1 MASPVPSPVD
11 SVAKP
16 AAAPPAGVSVDQPGP
31 PPVGVQV
38 AGLLMDAGVLTAT
51 QYALAT
57 RIHSKVQ
64 TSRTLSSV
72 LIELKCVTEEQ
83 IRGVLRSGKVEAS
96 IGDLL
101 VELGCLEPHE
111 LKLALA
117 LQHEHPATPIGEI
130 LVDNHFVTEHQVV
143 EVIAGQLGLPAVQA
157 GSLAFDTPLLK
168 RAPTSA
174 YKTHGFVP
182 VRREGDRVVVVFA
195 EPTNRVHLD
204 AARKFFGP
212 DLIVA
217 VGGRR
222 AVATAV
228 TRAERELAAAIVV
241 SAAPGSERGA
251 VARVNKVLDE
261 ALASRVSD
269 IHFEPGRDRL
279 RIRFRQDGVMV
290 PYDDVPNDEAT
301 AIVGRIKV
309 MAGADIAERRR
320 HQDGRI
326 QYDTSRG
333 AVDIRVSIYA
343 TIHGEKVVMRLLN
356 NRETL
361 LSTRD
366 IGMSPRMLE
375 ALQRDAL
382 DAPSGVVMV
391 TGPTGSGKTTT
402 LYAAVNYLNDA
413 NTSIITAEDPVEY
426 MIDGIAQCSINP
438 KINVSY
444 AETLKHIVR
453 QDPDVIVIGE
463 IRDQFS
469 AEVAINAA
477 LTGHKVLTTFH
488 TEDSIGGLIR
498 LLNMNIEAFLI
509 SSTVVSVVAQRL
521 VRRVCPHC
529 AEPHVLS
536 PQELSRLGY
545 APAEAVGLTF
555 MRGRGCPECRH
566 AGYKGRVAVF
576 EILVLNELVRD
587 ALLSRKT
594 AYEIRRVCIDAS
606 GLVTLIE
613 DGIAKAAAGLTSF
626 DEIIRQLPRLSRPRP
641 IGELR
646 RLLGVNE

>member
-1 MASPVPSPVD
+1 MATPLSSTARD
-11 SVAKP
+11 
-16 AAAPPAGVSVDQPGP
+16 DHRQPGGP
-31 PPVGVQV
+31 ADRTTAPSVGLRI
-38 AGLLMDAGVLTAT
+38 AGALVDRGVLTAE
-51 QYALAT
+51 QLALAT
-57 RIHSKVQ
+57 RIHAKVAA
-64 TSRTLSSV
+64 SRTLSSV
-72 LIELKCVTEEQ
+72 LVELKLATDQQ
-83 IRGVLRSGKVEAS
+83 IREALRNARLDVSV
-96 IGDLL
+96 GDVL
-101 VELGCLEPHE
+101 VELGRLDAHE
-111 LKLALA
+111 LQLALA
-117 LQHEHPATPIGEI
+117 QQREHPQTPLAEL
-130 LVDNHFVTEHQVV
+130 LVDNHFAPQADVV
-143 EVIAGQLGLPAVQA
+143 EA
-157 GSLAFDTPLLK
+157 LADLLDLVPVHLDTAALDLALLRRTPIQTY
-168 RAPTSA
+168 RA
-174 YKTHGFVP
+174 HGFLP
-182 VRREGDRVVVVFA
+182 VSRQGDRVLVAFA
-195 EPTNRVHLD
+195 DPGNRQHLETARKTFGADLVAGVAARKSLVGAIARGERELLAAAAATAAPAVETSGAVAQVNAVLD
-204 AARKFFGP
+204 AA
-212 DLIVA
+212 
-217 VGGRR
+217 
-222 AVATAV
+222 
-228 TRAERELAAAIVV
+228 LAQ
-241 SAAPGSERGA
+241 
-251 VARVNKVLDE
+251 
-261 ALASRVSD
+261 RVSD
-269 IHFEPGRDRL
+269 IHLEPGRERL

-290 PYDDVPNDEAT
+290 QHDDVPNDRAV
-301 AIVGRIKV
+301 AMIGRIKV

-326 QYDTSRG
+326 QYETPRG
-333 AVDIRVSIYA
+333 TVDIRVSIYA
-343 TIHGEKVVMRLLN
+343 TIHGEKVVLRLLN

-361 LSTRD
+361 LTIRD
-366 IGMSPRMLE
+366 IGMAPRMLE

-426 MIDGIAQCSINP
+426 MIDGISQCSINP

-509 SSTVVSVVAQRL
+509 SSTVVSVIAQRL

-529 AEPHVLS
+529 AEPHLLT
-536 PQELSRLGY
+536 PNELARLGY
-545 APAEAVGLTF
+545 QPADAAGLTF
-555 MRGRGCPECRH
+555 VRGRGCAACRH
-566 AGYKGRVAVF
+566 IGYKGRVAVF

-594 AYEIRRVCIDAS
+594 AYEIRRVCVEAS

-613 DGIAKAAAGLTSF
+613 DGITKAAAGLTSF
-626 DEIIRQLPRLSRPRP
+626 DELIRQLPRLSRPRP
-641 IGELR
+641 LSELH
-646 RLLGVNE
+646 RLLGVNA

>member
-1 MASPVPSPVD
+1 MTRLAATSRASVSADRPATPS
-11 SVAKP
+11 
-16 AAAPPAGVSVDQPGP
+16 
-31 PPVGVQV
+31 VGVRV
-38 AGLLMDAGVLTAT
+38 AGLLVDAGLLTS
-51 QYALAT
+51 QQFALST

-72 LIELKCVTEEQ
+72 LIELKFVTEDQ
-83 IRGVLRSGKVEAS
+83 IRGVLRSGRVEAPL
-96 IGDLL
+96 GELL
-101 VELGCLEPHE
+101 VELGRLEPQE

-117 LQHEHPATPIGEI
+117 LQREHPQTPLGEI
-130 LVDNHFVTEHQVV
+130 LVDNHFVNEHQVV
-143 EVIAGQLGLPAVQA
+143 EVLADKLGLPSVQA
-157 GSLAFDTPLLK
+157 DSISFDGQLLK
-168 RAPTSA
+168 RAPASV
-174 YKTHGFVP
+174 YKAHVFVP
-182 VRREGDRVVVVFA
+182 VRRDGDRVVVVFA
-195 EPTNRVHLD
+195 DPMNRQHVE
-204 AARKFFGP
+204 AARKHFGQ

-217 VGGRR
+217 IGGRR
-222 AVATAV
+222 AVTTAV
-228 TRAERELAAAIVV
+228 TRAERELAAAASVV
-241 SAAPGSERGA
+241 VGNERGA
-251 VARVNKVLDE
+251 VAHVNKVLEE
-261 ALASRVSD
+261 ALANRVSD
-269 IHFEPGRDRL
+269 VHLEPGRDRM

-290 PYDDVPNDEAT
+290 PHEDVANEDA
-301 AIVGRIKV
+301 AAMVSRIKV

-326 QYDTSRG
+326 QFDTPRG
-333 AVDIRVSIYA
+333 TVDIRVSIYA
-343 TIHGEKVVMRLLN
+343 AIHGEKVVMRLLN

-366 IGMSPRMLE
+366 IGMSSRMLE
-375 ALQRDAL
+375 ALERDAL
-382 DAPSGVVMV
+382 DAPSGVIMV

-413 NTSIITAEDPVEY
+413 STSIITAEDPVEY
-426 MIDGIAQCSINP
+426 MIDGISQCSINP

-521 VRRVCPHC
+521 VRRVCPLC
-529 AEPHVLS
+529 AEDHVLT

-545 APAEAVGLTF
+545 APAEAAGLTF
-555 MRGRGCPECRH
+555 KRGRGCPACRH

-594 AYEIRRVCIDAS
+594 AYDIRRVCIEAS

-626 DEIIRQLPRLSRPRP
+626 EEIIRQLPRLSRPRP
-641 IGELR
+641 IAELL
-646 RLLGVNE
+646 RLLGVSE

>member
-1 MASPVPSPVD
+1 MASPVPSPID
-11 SVAKP
+11 SPARP
-16 AAAPPAGVSVDQPGP
+16 AAVTLPSVPADRSAP

-38 AGLLMDAGVLTAT
+38 AGLLMDAGLLTSS
-51 QYALAT
+51 QYALST

-72 LIELKCVTEEQ
+72 LIELKAVTEEQ
-83 IRGVLRSGKVEAS
+83 IRGVLRSGKIDAS
-96 IGDLL
+96 IGELL
-101 VELGCLEPHE
+101 VELGRLEPHE

-117 LQHEHPATPIGEI
+117 LQHERPATPIGDI
-130 LVDNHFVTEHQVV
+130 LVDNHFVSEQQVV
-143 EVIAGQLGLPAVQA
+143 EVLADQLGLLAVQA
-157 GSLAFDTPLLK
+157 ESLAFDAQLLK
-168 RAPTSA
+168 RAPA
-174 YKTHGFVP
+174 AVYKSHGFVP

-195 EPTNRVHLD
+195 DPANRLHVD
-204 AARKFFGP
+204 AARKYFGP

-217 VGGRR
+217 IGGRQ
-222 AVATAV
+222 AVAAAV
-228 TRAERELAAAIVV
+228 VRAERELTAVV
-241 SAAPGSERGA
+241 SVVPGGERGA
-251 VARVNKVLDE
+251 VAHVNKVLDD
-261 ALASRVSD
+261 ALANRVSD
-269 IHFEPGRDRL
+269 IHFEPGRERL

-290 PYDDVPNDEAT
+290 PYADVPNDEAV
-301 AIVGRIKV
+301 AMVGRIKV

-326 QYDTSRG
+326 QFETPRG
-333 AVDIRVSIYA
+333 TVDIRVSIYA

-594 AYEIRRVCIDAS
+594 AYEIRRVCIEAS

-613 DGIAKAAAGLTSF
+613 DGIAKAAAGLTTF

>member
-1 MASPVPSPVD
+1 MASHVPPQLGAVAPPVAV
-11 SVAKP
+11 
-16 AAAPPAGVSVDQPGP
+16 PPAGTTDQPP
-31 PPVGVQV
+31 ALPVGVQI
-38 AGLLMDAGVLTAT
+38 AGLLVEAGELTT
-51 QYALAT
+51 DQLALAT
-57 RIHSKVQ
+57 RIHAKVQ

-72 LIELKCVTEEQ
+72 LIELKFVTDDKV
-83 IRGVLRSGKVEAS
+83 RLVVRTGKIVATL
-96 IGDLL
+96 GDLL
-101 VELGCLEPHE
+101 VELGRLEAHE

-117 LQHEHPATPIGEI
+117 LQREHPTTPIGEI
-130 LVDNHFVTEHQVV
+130 LVDNHFVNEHQVV
-143 EVIAGQLGLPAVQA
+143 EVMADTLGLPAVKVD
-157 GSLAFDTPLLK
+157 SVAFDAQLLK
-168 RAPTSA
+168 RAPAAT
-174 YKTHGFVP
+174 YKANGFVP
-182 VRREGDRVVVVFA
+182 VRKDGTRTVVVFA
-195 EPTNRVHLD
+195 EPTNRSHVD
-204 AARKFFGP
+204 AAKKHFGQ

-217 VGGRR
+217 IGGRR
-222 AVATAV
+222 AVTAAV
-228 TRAERELAAAIVV
+228 TRAERELAAAITLV
-241 SAAPGSERGA
+241 PGSERGA
-251 VARVNKVLDE
+251 MARVNKVLED
-261 ALASRVSD
+261 ALANRVSD
-269 IHFEPGRDRL
+269 IHCEPGRDRL

-290 PYDDVPNDEAT
+290 PHDDVPNDEAV
-301 AIVGRIKV
+301 AMIGRIKV

-326 QYDTSRG
+326 QFETPRG
-333 AVDIRVSIYA
+333 TVDIRVSIYA

-366 IGMSPRMLE
+366 IGMAPRMLE

-426 MIDGIAQCSINP
+426 MIDGISQCSINP

-529 AEPHVLS
+529 AEDHVLT

-545 APAEAVGLTF
+545 APAEAAGLTF
-555 MRGRGCPECRH
+555 TRGRGCPACRH

-587 ALLSRKT
+587 ALLARKT
-594 AYEIRRVCIDAS
+594 AYEIRRVCIEAS

-613 DGIAKAAAGLTSF
+613 DGIAKAAAGLTTF
-626 DEIIRQLPRLSRPRP
+626 EEIIRQLPRLSRPRP

>member
-1 MASPVPSPVD
+1 MSSPVPPQLD
-11 SVAKP
+11 VASRP
-16 AAAPPAGVSVDQPGP
+16 AAATPRGVSADRPP
-31 PPVGVQV
+31 TPPVGVQV
-38 AGLLMDAGVLTAT
+38 AGLLVEAGILTSE
-51 QYALAT
+51 QLALAT

-72 LIELKCVTEEQ
+72 LIELKFVTEEQ
-83 IRGVLRSGKVEAS
+83 IRGVLRSGKVDAPLGE
-96 IGDLL
+96 LL
-101 VELGCLEPHE
+101 VELGRLELQE
-111 LKLALA
+111 LKLAVA
-117 LQHEHPATPIGEI
+117 LQHERPDTPIGEI
-130 LVDNHFVTEHQVV
+130 LVDNHFVSEFQVV
-143 EVIAGQLGLPAVQA
+143 EVLADQLGLPAEKA
-157 GSLAFDTPLLK
+157 DTLAFDTQLLK
-168 RAPTSA
+168 RAPPSV
-174 YKTHGFVP
+174 YKANLFVP
-182 VRREGDRVVVVFA
+182 VRRDGERVVVVFA
-195 EPTNRVHLD
+195 DPANRQHVDIAKRH
-204 AARKFFGP
+204 FGQ
-212 DLIVA
+212 DLVVA
-217 VGGRR
+217 IGGRR
-222 AVATAV
+222 ALTSAVA
-228 TRAERELAAAIVV
+228 RAAREVAAAGVV
-241 SAAPGSERGA
+241 AQGGERGA
-251 VARVNKVLDE
+251 VARVNQVLED
-261 ALASRVSD
+261 ALANRVSD
-269 IHFEPGRDRL
+269 VHFEPGRERL

-290 PYDDVPNDEAT
+290 PHDDVPNDEAV
-301 AIVGRIKV
+301 AMIGRIKV

-326 QYDTSRG
+326 QFETPRG
-333 AVDIRVSIYA
+333 TVDIRVSIYA

-366 IGMSPRMLE
+366 IGMLPRMLD

-426 MIDGIAQCSINP
+426 MIDGISQCSINP

-521 VRRVCPHC
+521 VRRVCPLC
-529 AEPHVLS
+529 AEDHVLT

-545 APAEAVGLTF
+545 APADAAGLTF
-555 MRGRGCPECRH
+555 KRGRGCPACRH

-594 AYEIRRVCIDAS
+594 AYEIRRVCIEAS

-626 DEIIRQLPRLSRPRP
+626 DEIIRQLPRLSRPRS

>member
-1 MASPVPSPVD
+1 MATPLPSAPRED
-11 SVAKP
+11 SRPLP
-16 AAAPPAGVSVDQPGP
+16 APAGPGP
-31 PPVGVQV
+31 SVGVRI
-38 AGLLMDAGVLTAT
+38 AGALVDGGVISAEQL
-51 QYALAT
+51 ALAT
-57 RIHSKVQ
+57 RIHTKVQ

-72 LIELKCVTEEQ
+72 LVELKLATDVQ
-83 IRGVLRSGKVEAS
+83 IRAALRAS
-96 IGDLL
+96 RLDASVGDVL
-101 VELGCLEPHE
+101 VELGRLEPHE
-111 LKLALA
+111 LQLAVAQQRQHPQTPLA
-117 LQHEHPATPIGEI
+117 ELLI
-130 LVDNHFVTEHQVV
+130 DNHFAATADVV
-143 EVIAGQLGLPAVQA
+143 EALADLLDLAPVHVDT
-157 GSLAFDTPLLK
+157 LAFDVTLLK
-168 RAPTSA
+168 RAPMQT
-174 YKTHGFVP
+174 YKAHGFLP
-182 VRREGDRVVVVFA
+182 VSKSGDKVLVAFA
-195 EPTNRVHLD
+195 DPQNRQHVE
-204 AARKFFGP
+204 AARKVFGP
-212 DLIVA
+212 DLV
-217 VGGRR
+217 VGIAARKSLSG
-222 AVATAV
+222 AI
-228 TRAERELAAAIVV
+228 TRAEREVLASAAAAAAITPTAVD
-241 SAAPGSERGA
+241 GGA
-251 VARVNKVLDE
+251 VAAVNAVLDA
-261 ALASRVSD
+261 ALNQRVSD
-269 IHFEPGRDRL
+269 IHFEPGRERL

-290 PYDDVPNDEAT
+290 QHDDVPNDKAV
-301 AIVGRIKV
+301 AMIGRIKV

-326 QYDTSRG
+326 QFETPRG
-333 AVDIRVSIYA
+333 TVDIRVSIYA

-356 NRETL
+356 NRDTL
-361 LSTRD
+361 LTIRD
-366 IGMSPRMLE
+366 IGMAPRMLE

-426 MIDGIAQCSINP
+426 MIDGISQCSINP

-509 SSTVVSVVAQRL
+509 SSTVVSVIAQRL

-529 AEPHVLS
+529 AEPHVLT
-536 PQELSRLGY
+536 PNELARLGY
-545 APAEAVGLTF
+545 QPADAAGLTF
-555 MRGRGCPECRH
+555 ARGRGCPACRH
-566 AGYKGRVAVF
+566 IGYKGRVAVF
-576 EILVLNELVRD
+576 EILVLNEMVRD

-594 AYEIRRVCIDAS
+594 AYDIRRVCVEAS

-613 DGIAKAAAGLTSF
+613 DGITKAAAGLTSF
-626 DEIIRQLPRLSRPRP
+626 EELIRQLPRLTRPRP
-641 IGELR
+641 LGELH
-646 RLLGVNE
+646 RLLGVNS

>member
-1 MASPVPSPVD
+1 
-11 SVAKP
+11 
-16 AAAPPAGVSVDQPGP
+16 
-31 PPVGVQV
+31 VGVRI
-38 AGLLMDAGVLTAT
+38 AGALVDGGAISAEQL
-51 QYALAT
+51 ALAT
-57 RIHSKVQ
+57 RIHTKVQ

-72 LIELKCVTEEQ
+72 LVELKLATDVQ
-83 IRGVLRSGKVEAS
+83 IRAALRAS
-96 IGDLL
+96 RLDASVGDVL
-101 VELGCLEPHE
+101 VELGRLEPHE
-111 LKLALA
+111 LQLAVAQQRQHPQTPLA
-117 LQHEHPATPIGEI
+117 ELLI
-130 LVDNHFVTEHQVV
+130 DNHFAATADVV
-143 EVIAGQLGLPAVQA
+143 EALADLLDLAPVHVDT
-157 GSLAFDTPLLK
+157 LAFDVTLLK
-168 RAPTSA
+168 RAPMQT
-174 YKTHGFVP
+174 YKAHGFLP
-182 VRREGDRVVVVFA
+182 VSKSGDKVLVAFA
-195 EPTNRVHLD
+195 DPQNRQHVE
-204 AARKFFGP
+204 AARKVFGP
-212 DLIVA
+212 DLV
-217 VGGRR
+217 VGIAARKSLSG
-222 AVATAV
+222 AI
-228 TRAERELAAAIVV
+228 TRAEREVLASAAAAAAITPTAVD
-241 SAAPGSERGA
+241 GGA
-251 VARVNKVLDE
+251 VAAVNAVLDA
-261 ALASRVSD
+261 ALNQRVSD
-269 IHFEPGRDRL
+269 IHFEPGRERL

-290 PYDDVPNDEAT
+290 QHDDVPNDKAV
-301 AIVGRIKV
+301 AMIGRIKV

-326 QYDTSRG
+326 QFETPRG
-333 AVDIRVSIYA
+333 TVDIRVSIYA

-356 NRETL
+356 NRDTL
-361 LSTRD
+361 LTIRD
-366 IGMSPRMLE
+366 IGMAPRMLE

-426 MIDGIAQCSINP
+426 MIDGISQCSINP

-509 SSTVVSVVAQRL
+509 SSTVVSVIAQRL

-529 AEPHVLS
+529 AEPHVLT
-536 PQELSRLGY
+536 PNELARLGY
-545 APAEAVGLTF
+545 QPADAAGLTF
-555 MRGRGCPECRH
+555 ARGRGCPACRH
-566 AGYKGRVAVF
+566 IGYKGRVAVF
-576 EILVLNELVRD
+576 EILVLNEMVRD

-594 AYEIRRVCIDAS
+594 AYEIRRVCVEAS

-613 DGIAKAAAGLTSF
+613 DGITKAAAGLTSF
-626 DEIIRQLPRLSRPRP
+626 EELIRQLPRLTRPRP
-641 IGELR
+641 LGELH
-646 RLLGVNE
+646 RLLGVNS

>member
-1 MASPVPSPVD
+1 MASPVPSPID
-11 SVAKP
+11 STARP
-16 AAAPPAGVSVDQPGP
+16 GAATPGVSVDP
-31 PPVGVQV
+31 PRVASVAEQLAALLVADGQLTPTQV
-38 AGLLMDAGVLTAT
+38 
-51 QYALAT
+51 ALAT
-57 RIHSKVQ
+57 RVHAKVQ

-72 LIELKCVTEEQ
+72 LIELKFVTEDQ
-83 IRGVLRSGKVEAS
+83 IRATLRSGKVDAPLGEM
-96 IGDLL
+96 L
-101 VELGCLEPHE
+101 VELGRLEPQE

-117 LQHEHPATPIGEI
+117 LQHEHPDTPIGEI
-130 LVDNHFVTEHQVV
+130 LVDHHFVNEFQVV
-143 EVIAGQLGLPAVQA
+143 EVLADQLGLPAVKA
-157 GSLAFDTPLLK
+157 DSAAFDPQLLK
-168 RAPTSA
+168 RAPA
-174 YKTHGFVP
+174 AVYKANLFVP

-195 EPTNRVHLD
+195 DPMNRQHVDIAKRH
-204 AARKFFGP
+204 FGQ
-212 DLIVA
+212 DLLVA
-217 VGGRR
+217 IGGRR
-222 AVATAV
+222 ALASAVA
-228 TRAERELAAAIVV
+228 RAEREVAATGVV
-241 SAAPGSERGA
+241 VPGSERGA
-251 VARVNKVLDE
+251 VARVNQVLED
-261 ALASRVSD
+261 ALTNRVSD

-290 PYDDVPNDEAT
+290 PHGDVHNDEAV
-301 AIVGRIKV
+301 AMIGRIKV

-326 QYDTSRG
+326 QFETPRG
-333 AVDIRVSIYA
+333 TVDIRVSIYA

-356 NRETL
+356 NRDTL
-361 LSTRD
+361 LATRD

-426 MIDGIAQCSINP
+426 MIDGISQCSINP

-545 APAEAVGLTF
+545 APAEAAGLTF
-555 MRGRGCPECRH
+555 MRGRGCPACRH

-576 EILVLNELVRD
+576 EILVLNEMVRD
-587 ALLSRKT
+587 ALLARKT
-594 AYEIRRVCIDAS
+594 AFEIRRICIDAS

-646 RLLGVNE
+646 RLLGVSE

>member
-1 MASPVPSPVD
+1 MASPL
-11 SVAKP
+11 P
-16 AAAPPAGVSVDQPGP
+16 ATPRDDVRLAGTAAERPAPPIGLRIAGALV
-31 PPVGVQV
+31 
-38 AGLLMDAGVLTAT
+38 DAGVLTAE
-51 QYALAT
+51 QLALAT
-57 RIHSKVQ
+57 RIHAKVSA
-64 TSRTLSSV
+64 TRTLSSV
-72 LIELKCVTEEQ
+72 LVELKLCAEADIRTALRAARLDVT
-83 IRGVLRSGKVEAS
+83 V
-96 IGDLL
+96 GDVL
-101 VELGCLEPHE
+101 VELGRLEPQE
-111 LKLALA
+111 LLLALA
-117 LQHEHPATPIGEI
+117 RQHEHPSTPLADL
-130 LVDNHFVTEHQVV
+130 LVDNHF
-143 EVIAGQLGLPAVQA
+143 ALPADVIEALADLHDLVPVHLDAQA
-157 GSLAFDTPLLK
+157 LDLTLLK
-168 RAPTSA
+168 RAPIQTYRA
-174 YKTHGFVP
+174 NGFLP
-182 VRREGDRVVVVFA
+182 VSRQGDQVLVAFA
-195 EPTNRVHLD
+195 EPGNRQHVETARRTFGADVVIGVTARKNLVAAIARGERELLAAAAATAAPAVESSGAVALVNSVLD
-204 AARKFFGP
+204 AA
-212 DLIVA
+212 
-217 VGGRR
+217 
-222 AVATAV
+222 
-228 TRAERELAAAIVV
+228 LAQ
-241 SAAPGSERGA
+241 
-251 VARVNKVLDE
+251 
-261 ALASRVSD
+261 RVSD
-269 IHFEPGRDRL
+269 IHLEPGRDRL

-290 PYDDVPNDEAT
+290 LHDDVPADKA
-301 AIVGRIKV
+301 AAMVGRIKV

-326 QYDTSRG
+326 QYDTPRG

-356 NRETL
+356 NRDTL
-361 LSTRD
+361 LTIRD
-366 IGMSPRMLE
+366 IGMAPRMLE

-426 MIDGIAQCSINP
+426 MIDGISQCSINP

-529 AEPHVLS
+529 TEPHVLT
-536 PQELSRLGY
+536 PGELARLGY
-545 APAEAVGLTF
+545 QPAEAAGLTF
-555 MRGRGCPECRH
+555 ARGRGCARCRH
-566 AGYKGRVAVF
+566 IGYKGRVAVF

-594 AYEIRRVCIDAS
+594 AYEIRRVCVEAS

-613 DGIAKAAAGLTSF
+613 DGITKAAAGLTTF
-626 DEIIRQLPRLSRPRP
+626 DELIRQLPRLSRPRP
-641 IGELR
+641 LAELHR
-646 RLLGVNE
+646 MLE